1 MGTKA
6 ESTSLLR
13 AGNETEKIYVYGEE
27 QGTYGGKSNLSDA
40 HAAAEVEIRHG
51 FVRKARDLH
60 THDRCARATYGRS
73 KESAIMHARTS
84 THVTAARPQVLGIV
98 FVQLLITAAIV
109 FPCVT
114 SVPVK
119 LFLATQ
125 GWFIILVLVLYV
137 VFSCALACCAPPPSY
152 NPV

>member
-1 MGTKA
+1 MGGKA

-13 AGNETEKIYVYGEE
+13 AGNETEKIYIYGDE
-27 QGTYGGKSNLSDA
+27 QDTYGGKTHLSDA
-40 HAAAEVEIRHG
+40 HADAEVAIRHG
-51 FVRKARDLH
+51 FVRKARDLPA
-60 THDRCARATYGRS
+60 HDRCARAPYGRN
-73 KESAIMHARTS
+73 ELIAIMHARTS
-84 THVTAARPQVLGIV
+84 THATAARPQVLGIV

-152 NPV
+152 